1 MCPEILP
8 VVPGF
13 CCSVWPL
20 APFNATPSPLL
31 LCENEMFSSHFQRDE
46 GREMRQSKEQPGAS
60 PSWPQIQPEHNQTFP
75 SLRAAAVSVPE
86 LTESPAPAL
95 QKPSLI
101 HTLRAASGQPPL
113 WGLLGTQS
121 DLPGGD
127 LPSLSLTCP
136 GEQQQQP
143 CPRGRGRG

>member
-1 MCPEILP
+1 MCPEIPP

-31 LCENEMFSSHFQRDE
+31 LCENEMFNSSVKANS
-46 GREMRQSKEQPGAS
+46 RQSKEQPGAS
-60 PSWPQIQPEHNQTFP
+60 PSRPQIQPEHNQTFP

-86 LTESPAPAL
+86 LTKSPAPAL

-101 HTLRAASGQPPL
+101 RTLRAAAGQPPL
-113 WGLLGTQS
+113 WGILGTQS